1 VGRKC
6 VSKGPGLVVY
16 LIFLIG
22 VANERQIIDMMAIQ
36 TQALLEIISSQISVD
51 VIFAINSA
59 LML

>member
-1 VGRKC
+1 
-6 VSKGPGLVVY
+6 
-16 LIFLIG
+16 
-22 VANERQIIDMMAIQ
+22 MAIQ

>member
-1 VGRKC
+1 M
-6 VSKGPGLVVY
+6 VY